1 MITTLDL
8 TTIVASTG
16 TTGGTL
22 TFGEA
27 TTTGGTT
34 IITAL
39 TILTLGIIA
48 YLFDQKFNLDLD
60 QNQDHKILDQESE
73 RSNKE

>member
-22 TFGEA
+22 TFGESI
-27 TTTGGTT
+27 TTGGTT

-60 QNQDHKILDQESE
+60 QNHEILDQESE

>member
-22 TFGEA
+22 MFGEGI
-27 TTTGGTT
+27 TTGGTT
-34 IITAL
+34 IITAF
-39 TILTLGIIA
+39 TILILGIIA
-48 YLFDQKFNLDLD
+48 YLFDQKFNLD
-60 QNQDHKILDQESE
+60 QNQDQEILDQESE